1 MKAVIQKRT
10 GSSANSRARLLTERM
25 STRTAGA
32 PLVTGNCARIL
43 KDARE
48 NYPAW
53 LDAIRSAREKI
64 YFESYIIHEDE
75 QGYLFAEALA
85 ERARAGVTVRLIYD
99 WMGGLGAAS
108 RKFWQKMRSDGIDVR
123 CFNPPSL
130 LSPFGWMGRDHR
142 KMIAVDGRIGF
153 VAGLCVGEMWAGDPK
168 RGIEPWRDTGVEVIG
183 PAVYDIERSFAQI
196 WATLGEPVPES
207 ELTPANSIPP
217 AGDVSVRVIAS
228 MPNTA
233 GLYRLD
239 QMIAAN
245 ARETLWLTDAYFAG
259 TTPYVQALR
268 AAAMDGVDVRLLVP
282 QATDLPVVR
291 ALSRSGY
298 RPLLESGVRVYEWE
312 GPMVHAKTAVSDGKW
327 SRIGSTNLNLV
338 SWMRNWELDMVIED
352 ANFGLQMELMYLED
366 LGNATEIVLGAKRRP
381 APVRKIDR
389 ESRRWRSRFENASSG
404 SRVAAGAVRIG
415 NVVGASITNRRVLGP
430 AEARIMMTG
439 GMLLFGV
446 SLLAIYKPL
455 WITLPLSLIG
465 IWVAI
470 TLLVRSVQLYR
481 QGRREE
487 IDFHKEIGRIKSEL
501 AEAEQ
506 EETRTG
512 TD

>member
-1 MKAVIQKRT
+1 M
-10 GSSANSRARLLTERM
+10 SA
-25 STRTAGA
+25 RTAGA
-32 PLVTGNCARIL
+32 PLVTGNRVRIL

-85 ERARAGVTVRLIYD
+85 ERARAGVRVRLIYD
-99 WMGGLGAAS
+99 WMGGLNAAS
-108 RKFWQKMRSDGIDVR
+108 RRFWQRMLEAGIDVR
-123 CFNPPSL
+123 CFNPPNL
-130 LSPFGWMGRDHR
+130 LGPFGWLERDHR

-153 VAGLCVGEMWAGDPK
+153 VAGLCVGEMWIGDPE
-168 RGIEPWRDTGVEVIG
+168 RGIDPWRDTGVEVVG

-196 WATLGEPVPES
+196 WATLAEPVPES

-217 AGDVSVRVIAS
+217 AGDISVRVIAS

-245 ARETLWLTDAYFAG
+245 ACETLWLTDAYFAG

-298 RPLLESGVRVYEWE
+298 RPLLESGVRVYEWG

-352 ANFGLQMELMYLED
+352 AGFGRQMEQMYLED

-389 ESRRWRSRFENASSG
+389 DGRRWRSRFENASSG
-404 SRVAAGAVRIG
+404 SGVAAGAVRIG

-439 GMLLFGV
+439 GLLLLGF
-446 SLLAIYKPL
+446 SLLVIYEPF
-455 WITLPLSLIG
+455 WVTLPLSLIG
-465 IWVAI
+465 IWIAI
-470 TLLVRSVQLYR
+470 TLLIRSVQLYW
-481 QGRREE
+481 QGRHEE
-487 IDFHKEIGRIKSEL
+487 IDFHKEMGRIKSRH
-501 AEAEQ
+501 AESEQ